1 MTFETSRDL
10 TGKHYVV
17 TGANSGI
24 GFVAAD
30 NFASRGATV
39 ALVCRDTDLGNRA
52 LDTIRH
58 STHDAEL
65 KLFIAD
71 FASLHSVASL
81 AKELMHTYSSI
92 DVLCNNAGGA
102 NSARQLTADGF
113 ETTFAVNHLAGFALT
128 QQLMPSLLKAAET
141 GAARVVFT
149 SSVGHTNSALD
160 FDDLNLVTGYGTLKA
175 YGRSKLMNL
184 LTAREL
190 DRRFGGQ
197 KLIASSFHPG
207 TVRTPIWRKSGVLAG
222 LLGFAMYPFMR
233 SSDKGA
239 ETLIWLAAANDEDA
253 INARGA
259 YFFDC
264 KKHRSAAFAT
274 DAAAQQLWRV
284 SDELIQPFVR

>member
-1 MTFETSRDL
+1 MPIQQSDRNNGCKMTFETTRDL
-10 TGKHYVV
+10 AGKHYVV

-58 STHDAEL
+58 STPDAEL

-71 FASLHSVASL
+71 FSSLHSVANL
-81 AKELMHTYSSI
+81 AKELVHSYSSI

-102 NSARQLTADGF
+102 NAAHHVTEDGF

-149 SSVGHTNSALD
+149 SSVGHMNSALD
-160 FDDLNLVTGYGTLKA
+160 FDDLNLITGYSTLKA

-190 DRRFGGQ
+190 HRRYGEQ
-197 KLIASSFHPG
+197 NLIASSFHPG
-207 TVRTPIWRKSGVLAG
+207 SVRTPIWRKSGMLAG
-222 LLGFAMYPFMR
+222 LLGFVMYPFMR

-239 ETLIWLAAANDEDA
+239 ETLIWLAAANDEGA
-253 INARGA
+253 LNAGGA
-259 YFFDC
+259 YFFNC
-264 KKHRSAAFAT
+264 KQHRSAAFAT
-274 DAAAQQLWRV
+274 DAAAEQL
-284 SDELIQPFVR
+284 